1 MANNRLEGEIPEEF
15 TQLANLEILQIQ
27 NNNFKS
33 LLNLERMDSQQF
45 LVMDYDRPKDVNDFK
60 NIEIQETRMVETEF
74 DKTGGQ

>member
-15 TQLANLEILQIQ
+15 AQLAKLEILQIQ

-33 LLNLERMDSQQF
+33 LLNLERMDSEQF
-45 LVMDYDRPKDVNDFK
+45 LVMDYDRPKDGNDFK
-60 NIEIQETRMVETEF
+60 NIEIQQSRMVETEY